1 MVHGGAI
8 TMSVESRLAAKERSR
23 KARRKAAAKKWTAI
37 LFLPVLA
44 LIIVTIVLIYKYAT
58 ALDYSR
64 HIAKD
69 GTVKG
74 VTAKDC
80 FSAFPDLNAIDI
92 KVAEI
97 TDAELEEAVISK
109 MKDLDSSLSTTT
121 TDGSGTT
128 ADGETKT
135 DGETTTEAEKKPE
148 LTQEWVEAHAESYLA
163 DYELT
168 TDGFRNAVRDDL
180 KKTKRSEAEKKI
192 SDYLGE
198 NAKIKKYPGGFMRN
212 QRKIL
217 RDQDKQVFAL
227 YQGFGLIDADMT
239 FDEYNVS
246 AYGGEAE
253 YKDDLKE
260 RAKTSTKNLLT
271 WLTVF
276 DELGLSVSEEAVV
289 NWNAHESGKE
299 DATDEEKKELWD
311 KSVEEYGAP
320 YLYMNYRVET
330 AQEELYKKVLG
341 E

>member
-23 KARRKAAAKKWTAI
+23 KARRKASAKKWTAI

-44 LIIVTIVLIYKYAT
+44 LIIVAIVLIYKYVT
-58 ALDYSR
+58 AIDYSR

-97 TDAELEEAVISK
+97 TDEELEEAVISK

-121 TDGSGTT
+121 TDGSDTT

-135 DGETTTEAEKKPE
+135 DGETTEAEKKPE
-148 LTQEWVEAHAESYLA
+148 LTQEWVKAHAESYLA

-180 KKTKRSEAEKKI
+180 KKTKRSEAENKI
-192 SDYLGE
+192 ADYLGE
-198 NAKIKKYPGGFMRN
+198 NAKIKKYPGGFTRN
-212 QRKIL
+212 RRKIL
-217 RDQDKQVFAL
+217 REQDKQYFAL
-227 YQGFGLIDADMT
+227 YQGFGLIEADMT
-239 FDEYNVS
+239 FDEYIVNS
-246 AYGGEAE
+246 YGGETE
-253 YKDDLKE
+253 YNDDLKT
-260 RAKTSTKNLLT
+260 RAKSNVKNLLT

-289 NWNAHESGKE
+289 DWNAHESGKE
-299 DATDEEKKELWD
+299 DATDEEKKELWNQ
-311 KSVEEYGAP
+311 SVEEYGAP

-330 AQEELYKKVLG
+330 AQEELFKKVLG